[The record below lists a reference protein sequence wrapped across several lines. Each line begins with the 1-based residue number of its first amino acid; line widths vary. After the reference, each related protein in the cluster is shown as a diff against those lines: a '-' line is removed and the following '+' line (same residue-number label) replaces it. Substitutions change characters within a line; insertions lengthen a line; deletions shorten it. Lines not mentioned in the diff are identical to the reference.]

1 VVSRL
6 LLGVGLV
13 VLVGGAACAWRLTR
27 PTPAEH
33 AREAVAALVASV
45 GPAEAVHVS
54 SCAKIRG
61 GADAHLYQC
70 DVAGDGCTR
79 SFLFAVYRES
89 AVTYDPRAGLLRRP
103 CLNQTAALPSLR

>member
-1 VVSRL
+1 VAKLAL
-6 LLGVGLV
+6 LLTVALAVGAV
-13 VLVGGAACAWRLTR
+13 TTWRLTR

-45 GPAEAVHVS
+45 GPSEAVHVS
-54 SCAKIRG
+54 ACAKIRG

-70 DVAGDGCTR
+70 DVAGAGCTR
-79 SFLFAVYRES
+79 SFLFAVYRDS
-89 AVTYDPRAGLLRRP
+89 AVTYDQRAGLLRRP

>member
-13 VLVGGAACAWRLTR
+13 VLVGVAGCAWWLTR
-27 PTPAEH
+27 PTPAER

-45 GPAEAVHVS
+45 GPSEAVQVGA
-54 SCAKIRG
+54 CAKNRG

-89 AVTYDPRAGLLRRP
+89 AVTYDQRAGLLRRP